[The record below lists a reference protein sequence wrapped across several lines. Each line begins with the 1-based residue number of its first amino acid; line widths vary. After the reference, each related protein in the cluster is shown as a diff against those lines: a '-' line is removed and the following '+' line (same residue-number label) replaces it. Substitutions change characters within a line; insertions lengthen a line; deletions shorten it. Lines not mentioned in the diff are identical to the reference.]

1 MCIFNFDL
9 GLRLTGVL
17 TFGPKPGAFDKD
29 YSESAS
35 LVNLGP
41 INDTYIY
48 IYDGLYM
55 YMICL
60 CIHIYMY
67 VCTCTMI
74 YIYICI
80 YTYHTRK
87 SYTSIG

>member
-55 YMICL
+55 YMICNVYVY
-60 CIHIYMY
+60 IYKCMY
-67 VCTCTMI
+67 V
-74 YIYICI
+74 
-80 YTYHTRK
+80 HVP
-87 SYTSIG
+87 